1 MTGTI
6 DALRS
11 EVRNAPEQR
20 ATSADLY
27 AVCRITDDD
36 AFIFGK
42 SYKIEVLVS
51 GAVLVTDENGE
62 PTVCDRKDF
71 EF

>member
-6 DALRS
+6 DGLRR
-11 EVRNAPEQR
+11 EVRKTPQQP

-42 SYKIEVLVS
+42 TYKIEVLVS

-62 PTVCDRKDF
+62 PTICDRKDF